1 MKSLK
6 KGCKREKLVGVE
18 AKRPMR
24 MIDKKAKRTLIRKP
38 STHDAIWSNHP
49 QRSKFI
55 PQNCQNSNSQPQNRT
70 PPPIK
75 AHPDQVYDSD
85 TIYIEASE
93 DTVFNLPANPSK
105 KPSCFQKDFARAS
118 QESLAKKC
126 FYSPDSILLEQEE
139 GQKPTKPPK
148 SSGVTFRI
156 DIDGMYTC
164 LNRKEKSKKSPG
176 REKESVKHVSPSS
189 SKFRATNK
197 SRFLGSQYSKNSQRN
212 EHKKEDRSTIMR
224 HFDEIKSDFS
234 NKEML
239 RLAHLSDISTRSEFV
254 HHCYCRRILT

>member
-75 AHPDQVYDSD
+75 PFQTKSTTPTQSILKLLKTQSSISQPTLLKNRLAFKKTSPEQAKSLLLKNAFTAQIQFFWSKKRVKSLPNRR
-85 TIYIEASE
+85 
-93 DTVFNLPANPSK
+93 NLPELLSGLILTECTPVSTEKRSPRKVLAEK
-105 KPSCFQKDFARAS
+105 K
-118 QESLAKKC
+118 SL
-126 FYSPDSILLEQEE
+126 SNMSHRVVLSSEPPISLGSWDLSILR
-139 GQKPTKPPK
+139 TH
-148 SSGVTFRI
+148 R
-156 DIDGMYTC
+156 GMSI
-164 LNRKEKSKKSPG
+164 RKKTEA
-176 REKESVKHVSPSS
+176 PS
-189 SKFRATNK
+189 
-197 SRFLGSQYSKNSQRN
+197 
-212 EHKKEDRSTIMR
+212 
-224 HFDEIKSDFS
+224 
-234 NKEML
+234 
-239 RLAHLSDISTRSEFV
+239 
-254 HHCYCRRILT
+254 